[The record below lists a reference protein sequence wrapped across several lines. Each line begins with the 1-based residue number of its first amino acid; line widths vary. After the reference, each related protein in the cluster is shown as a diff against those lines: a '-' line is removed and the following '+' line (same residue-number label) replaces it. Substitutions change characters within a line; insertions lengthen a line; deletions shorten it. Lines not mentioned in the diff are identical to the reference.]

1 MESFVGQM
9 QEGYTINNIINV
21 LTKATG
27 WRQRG
32 FSLLTVALVLIVKHY
47 MSNTELF
54 INPIIR
60 GFGSIIRNSLYTTKI
75 LPICGP
81 DKVEHFIAKIIQS
94 KEDEGF
100 YVNGFP
106 VYWNIVG
113 DNTCVEMMRGVHYSW
128 YREITEQGTR
138 EFMEKNK
145 NVVLGSICKK
155 FNNNYTTATYS
166 PMMLF
171 PSSNYKA
178 LEKSVDRYL
187 RVVKLTKNYTPL
199 GILINGEPGLGKT
212 KSSDYLAYKEIFKE
226 VIKIDMT
233 LFLENNFEEVFKKC
247 YHGLSISCPTLFV
260 VDEMDKYLPYY
271 IEKSYQK
278 KKESLLQPE
287 EKEKN
292 DKPKTP
298 NISSLPTKE
307 EYTKSCK
314 TDFLYALL
322 RILERDGL
330 SQPCVILF
338 CCNNFNTIFEGVDAI
353 HIDSLKSRFVP
364 ITFYRCDALELVEY
378 LSYFNNLLKGT
389 EMYREKEQFDSL
401 TKLINPDI
409 SLPYRSL
416 THLSILADYDLLKI
430 VKAVN
435 NWRDG
440 QSPRPIEEE
449 LIIPQKPA
457 ESDKEKKSIDNG
469 DESDN
474 DEDESNN
481 EDNNDDESDNEEESN
496 NKENVISPIKREEES
511 NNKEKVISPINQD
524 LKVKIVAKI
533 TDILTKFKTKRT
545 KTEKT
550 SLFGEMYDYISEDEV
565 LDLLEAYPKLYTTVK
580 DKYSES
586 ISDHLVGTVCSS
598 AIEKIK
604 RRFPDFC

>member
-32 FSLLTVALVLIVKHY
+32 FSLLTVAIVLVVKHY
-47 MSNTELF
+47 MSNTQLL
-54 INPIIR
+54 INPLIQ
-60 GFGSIIRNSLYTTKI
+60 GFGSIIRNSLYKTTF

-81 DKVEHFIAKIIQS
+81 DKVEHFITKIIQS
-94 KEDEGF
+94 KEECF

-113 DNTCVEMMRGVHYSW
+113 DNTFVEMMRGVHNSW
-128 YREITEQGTR
+128 YREITEQGNR
-138 EFMEKNK
+138 DFMEKNK
-145 NVVLGSICKK
+145 NAILGSICKK

-233 LFLENNFEEVFKKC
+233 LFLENNFEDVFKKC

-260 VDEMDKYLPYY
+260 VDEMDKYLSYY

-278 KKESLLQPE
+278 KKESLLHPE
-287 EKEKN
+287 EKEKKDN
-292 DKPKTP
+292 PKTL

-338 CCNNFNTIFEGVDAI
+338 CCNNFNTIFEGVDVI

-364 ITFYRCDALELVEY
+364 ITFYRCNAIELVEY

-389 EMYREKEQFDSL
+389 EMCREKEQFDSL
-401 TKLINPDI
+401 TKLIKCDI

-430 VKAVN
+430 VEAVN
-435 NWRDG
+435 NWQDG
-440 QSPRPIEEE
+440 QSPRPMEQEIIIPHKSPEIEE
-449 LIIPQKPA
+449 
-457 ESDKEKKSIDNG
+457 EKKSINNS

-474 DEDESNN
+474 DEN
-481 EDNNDDESDNEEESN
+481 ESDNEENQPDNESDNEEEESN
-496 NKENVISPIKREEES
+496 NKENFKEIVFKPIEQDPKLKIISKIKTIL
-511 NNKEKVISPINQD
+511 NKFE
-524 LKVKIVAKI
+524 
-533 TDILTKFKTKRT
+533 TKRT

-565 LDLLEAYPKLYTTVK
+565 LDFLEAHPKFYTTVK

-586 ISDHLVGTVCSS
+586 IGDHHLVGTVCSS